1 MKYFLVLTLLSI
13 GAFVAVLRM
22 RPELF
27 TGTYTFTN
35 PSATGAVTVPP
46 AVPEKK
52 NAKTASRTR
61 TGRAERD
68 LSSTG
73 VETLGGQPEL
83 TPRSTSATIG
93 PRTMKATVIADTL
106 PIFATNSSK
115 SRVVM
120 VLNKGDLVQ
129 TDLLVIDSVGH
140 WSFVTVPG
148 QRVSGY
154 VRSEDIDR
162 IRTASNN

>member
-1 MKYFLVLTLLSI
+1 
-13 GAFVAVLRM
+13 M

-27 TGTYTFTN
+27 SNGYFLSPPVTGT
-35 PSATGAVTVPP
+35 VTVPAP

-52 NAKTASRTR
+52 NAKAAGRTR
-61 TGRAERD
+61 VGRVERD
-68 LSSTG
+68 ASSIG
-73 VETLGGQPEL
+73 YETLGGQPE
-83 TPRSTSATIG
+83 PAPKSTTSTNG
-93 PRTMKATVIADTL
+93 PRPIQATVTADTL

-140 WSFVTVPG
+140 WSFVKVPG

-154 VRSEDIDR
+154 VRTEDIDR

>member
-1 MKYFLVLTLLSI
+1 
-13 GAFVAVLRM
+13 M

-27 TGTYTFTN
+27 SNGYFLSPPVTGT
-35 PSATGAVTVPP
+35 VTVPAP

-52 NAKTASRTR
+52 STKAGIKPRGA
-61 TGRAERD
+61 RAERND
-68 LSSTG
+68 GATAVAPLES
-73 VETLGGQPEL
+73 QPDP
-83 TPRSTSATIG
+83 TPRITAAG
-93 PRTMKATVIADTL
+93 PHVLQAMVTADTL

-120 VLNKGDLVQ
+120 VLNKGDRVQ
-129 TDLLVIDSVGH
+129 TDLLIIDSLGH
-140 WSFVTVPG
+140 WSFVKVPG